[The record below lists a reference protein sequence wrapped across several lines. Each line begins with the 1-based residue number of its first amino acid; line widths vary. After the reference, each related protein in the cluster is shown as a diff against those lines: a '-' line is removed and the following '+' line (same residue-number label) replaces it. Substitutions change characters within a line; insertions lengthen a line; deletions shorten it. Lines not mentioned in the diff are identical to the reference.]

1 MGFSELEI
9 KSEYRSKA
17 QKVSEEFYYPV
28 LKNAVC
34 YDRAVGFFSSTVLI
48 DIAKGLK
55 CFVDNGGKIR
65 LIASPKLSEEDI
77 EAIRNGYKAREEVFK
92 EAAIRELYE
101 PQNFTEQNRLALL
114 SKLIQ
119 DQRLDIKLAIIEDY
133 GIYHEKIGLFTSD
146 INEKIAFTGSMNE
159 TYMAMNANYE
169 SIDVYCSWK
178 NEYELERVNNKNLAF
193 ERLWNNVDENVNVM
207 DFVEVKDEIIARYQK
222 ADFSYDT
229 YREEEEKEVE
239 EKELL
244 KKEHPEIP
252 DSIKLYDYQWDAINQ
267 WAERDYRGI
276 FDMATGTGKTY
287 TGIAA
292 LCKLFEEKKRLV
304 AVIVCPQTHLVEQ
317 WIEDLKCFHIRP
329 IVAYGISKYRDYPMK
344 VRKALLD
351 YKLKTKDFVCI
362 ICTKD
367 TFIKEKLQTQLNKC
381 NSDMLLLVD
390 EVHNMGA
397 RSYLGKMTDIYNYR
411 LGLSATIE
419 RHHDSEGTD
428 ALYAYFGEKCITYTL
443 ERAIKEKKLT
453 PYDYYPVLVTLT
465 PDELYEYNR
474 ISAEI
479 AKNIVLDK
487 KGNMKLN
494 EKGKMLAIQRSRVV
508 AGAELKVEALMDRI
522 KEYVNDRHILIYCGA
537 TSIHDTDSEDDETT
551 IRQIDKITQKLGLE
565 LGMKT
570 AQFTSRENQ
579 QQRKLLK
586 EEFENGDNLQ
596 ALVAIKCLDEGVN
609 IPAIKTAFILAS
621 TTNPKEYIQRRGR
634 VLRLHEGKKKA
645 VIYDFVTLP
654 HDIDLVPSLSLEEM
668 LYDKS
673 LVKNELKRMEEFQRI
688 ADNPYDSMDII
699 RKIKDVYQLYEEDN
713 ENGEFEAVE

>member
-1 MGFSELEI
+1 MG
-9 KSEYRSKA
+9 R
-17 QKVSEEFYYPV
+17 
-28 LKNAVC
+28 
-34 YDRAVGFFSSTVLI
+34 
-48 DIAKGLK
+48 
-55 CFVDNGGKIR
+55 
-65 LIASPKLSEEDI
+65 
-77 EAIRNGYKAREEVFK
+77 YK
-92 EAAIRELYE
+92 
-101 PQNFTEQNRLALL
+101 
-114 SKLIQ
+114 
-119 DQRLDIKLAIIEDY
+119 
-133 GIYHEKIGLFTSD
+133 
-146 INEKIAFTGSMNE
+146 
-159 TYMAMNANYE
+159 
-169 SIDVYCSWK
+169 
-178 NEYELERVNNKNLAF
+178 
-193 ERLWNNVDENVNVM
+193 
-207 DFVEVKDEIIARYQK
+207 
-222 ADFSYDT
+222 
-229 YREEEEKEVE
+229 
-239 EKELL
+239 
-244 KKEHPEIP
+244 
-252 DSIKLYDYQWDAINQ
+252 

-453 PYDYYPVLVTLT
+453 PYEYYPVLVTLT

-699 RKIKDVYQLYEEDN
+699 RKIKDAYQLYEEDN

>member
-17 QKVSEEFYYPV
+17 QKVSEEFYYPI

-92 EAAIRELYE
+92 EAAVRELYE

-146 INEKIAFTGSMNE
+146 MNEKIAFTGSMNE
-159 TYMAMNANYE
+159 TYTAMNANYE

-178 NEYELERVNNKNLAF
+178 NEYEFERVNNKSLAF

-229 YREEEEKEVE
+229 YREEEETEVE
-239 EKELL
+239 EKEVF

-252 DSIKLYDYQWDAINQ
+252 DSIKLYDYQWDAINK

-381 NSDMLLLVD
+381 KGDMLLLVD

-453 PYDYYPVLVTLT
+453 PYEYYPVLVTLT

-699 RKIKDVYQLYEEDN
+699 RKIKDAYQLYEEDN

>member
-48 DIAKGLK
+48 DIAKRLK
-55 CFVDNGGKIR
+55 HFVDNGGKIR

-688 ADNPYDSMDII
+688 ADNPYDSMHII

>member
-1 MGFSELEI
+1 M
-9 KSEYRSKA
+9 
-17 QKVSEEFYYPV
+17 
-28 LKNAVC
+28 
-34 YDRAVGFFSSTVLI
+34 
-48 DIAKGLK
+48 
-55 CFVDNGGKIR
+55 
-65 LIASPKLSEEDI
+65 
-77 EAIRNGYKAREEVFK
+77 
-92 EAAIRELYE
+92 
-101 PQNFTEQNRLALL
+101 
-114 SKLIQ
+114 
-119 DQRLDIKLAIIEDY
+119 
-133 GIYHEKIGLFTSD
+133 
-146 INEKIAFTGSMNE
+146 
-159 TYMAMNANYE
+159 
-169 SIDVYCSWK
+169 
-178 NEYELERVNNKNLAF
+178 
-193 ERLWNNVDENVNVM
+193 
-207 DFVEVKDEIIARYQK
+207 
-222 ADFSYDT
+222 
-229 YREEEEKEVE
+229 
-239 EKELL
+239 
-244 KKEHPEIP
+244 
-252 DSIKLYDYQWDAINQ
+252 
-267 WAERDYRGI
+267 
-276 FDMATGTGKTY
+276 
-287 TGIAA
+287 
-292 LCKLFEEKKRLV
+292 
-304 AVIVCPQTHLVEQ
+304 
-317 WIEDLKCFHIRP
+317 
-329 IVAYGISKYRDYPMK
+329 
-344 VRKALLD
+344 
-351 YKLKTKDFVCI
+351 
-362 ICTKD
+362 
-367 TFIKEKLQTQLNKC
+367 
-381 NSDMLLLVD
+381 
-390 EVHNMGA
+390 
-397 RSYLGKMTDIYNYR
+397 
-411 LGLSATIE
+411 
-419 RHHDSEGTD
+419 
-428 ALYAYFGEKCITYTL
+428 

-699 RKIKDVYQLYEEDN
+699 RKIKDAYQLYEEDN